1 MLTHTEIH
9 SHSTQAAVRANPR
22 TIAGPAASTAFA
34 CGSVTGATLAFERN
48 SEIFGE
54 DEPAEY
60 LYEVTKGAARTYRIL
75 SDGRRQVCGFYLTGE
90 LFGLEAGETHS
101 CSAEAVTNS
110 SIMLMRRSG
119 VMAAVARDHRLAHS
133 LWRLTARELQ
143 HAQAHALL
151 LIKSARERVAAF
163 LLEMTS
169 RVGTGAT
176 IELPMSRQDIADYLG
191 LTIETVS
198 RTLTQLEANAAIEL
212 PASRHVIVR
221 NRSALAQLNA

>member
-1 MLTHTEIH
+1 MLAHTETQ
-9 SHSTQAAVRANPR
+9 SHTLHAPGEIDSRSLASPGV
-22 TIAGPAASTAFA
+22 STAFA
-34 CGSVTGATLAFERN
+34 SASVTGAVLLFERN

-60 LYEVTKGAARTYRIL
+60 LYEVVKGAVRTYRIL
-75 SDGRRQVCGFYLTGE
+75 TDGRRQVCGFYLAGE
-90 LFGLEAGETHS
+90 VFGLEAGESHS
-101 CSAEAVTNS
+101 CSAEAVGNS
-110 SIMLMRRSG
+110 SIMLIRRSVLMG
-119 VMAAVARDHRLAHS
+119 AASRNHEIAHS

-169 RVGTGAT
+169 RVGGGAA

-198 RTLTQLEANAAIEL
+198 RTLTQLETAAAIEL
-212 PASRHVIVR
+212 PASRRIIVR
-221 NRSALAQLNA
+221 NRSALTRLNA

>member
-9 SHSTQAAVRANPR
+9 SHSTPTAVRVAPR
-22 TIAGPAASTAFA
+22 TVAGPSVSTAFA
-34 CGSVTGATLAFERN
+34 CGSVTGATLVFERN

-54 DEPAEY
+54 DEPVEY
-60 LYEVTKGAARTYRIL
+60 FYEVTKGAVRTYRIL
-75 SDGRRQVCGFYLTGE
+75 SDGRRQVCGFYLPGE
-90 LFGLEAGETHS
+90 LFGLEAGEMHS

-110 SIMLMRRSG
+110 SIMLIRRSS
-119 VMAAVARDHRLAHS
+119 VMAAVARDHMLAHS
-133 LWRLTARELQ
+133 LWKLTARELQ

-169 RVGTGAT
+169 RVGTGAA

-212 PASRHVIVR
+212 PASRRVIVR
-221 NRSALAQLNA
+221 NRSALTQLNA